1 MSGLREVWPFVDA
14 HHRAGRPVVLA
25 RLVGRD
31 GPGARPIGAVMAVAG
46 DGTWRGS
53 LSGGCVE
60 GIVID
65 HARAVL
71 AGAPAC
77 LIPVSPG
84 GELMPWEP
92 APACAGEL
100 RVLITPAPPSA
111 VHTAITA
118 ALDTDEALDVGTAL
132 ESPHDWRLSAA
143 AGAFVERLRPRRR
156 LVLVGA
162 TDLAATIAD
171 IAEGLDRRVVIVDP
185 RAGHLGSGAFPASAV
200 LVRSWPDEWLRHHP
214 LEENDAVITLSHD
227 PRIDDRTLRAALP
240 GPARYVAAL
249 GSRATHRQR
258 LARLDGT
265 PGLARLRG
273 PAGLDLGGAGIGETA
288 LSILAEL
295 VALDHGRTGQPLR
308 AGHLP
313 IRADPPACPSSDESL
328 MPRLTVS
335 TR

>member
-1 MSGLREVWPFVDA
+1 VSGLREVWPFVDA

-25 RLVGRD
+25 RLVGRT

-65 HARAVL
+65 HAREVL
-71 AGAPAC
+71 GGAPGC
-77 LIPVSPG
+77 LIPVLPG

-92 APACAGEL
+92 APACAGEIQ
-100 RVLITPAPPSA
+100 VLITPAPPSA
-111 VHTAITA
+111 VHAAITA
-118 ALDTDEALDVGTAL
+118 ALAADESLDVGTAL
-132 ESPHDWRLSAA
+132 EFPYRWRLGGT

-162 TDLAATIAD
+162 TDLAATIAGM
-171 IAEGLDRRVVIVDP
+171 AEGLDRRVVIVDP
-185 RAGHLGSGAFPASAV
+185 RAGHLSSGAFPAGAA

-227 PRIDDRTLRAALP
+227 PRIDDRALRAALP
-240 GPARYVAAL
+240 GPARHVAAL

-258 LARLDGT
+258 LGRLDGT

-273 PAGLDLGGAGIGETA
+273 PAGLDLGGARIGETA

-295 VALDHGRTGQPLR
+295 VALDHGRTGQPLHT
-308 AGHLP
+308 GQLP
-313 IRADPPACPSSDESL
+313 IRAGRLSRASSDGL
-328 MPRLTVS
+328 LTA
-335 TR
+335 R

>member
-31 GPGARPIGAVMAVAG
+31 GPGSRPIGDVMAVAG
-46 DGTWRGS
+46 DGTWHGS

-60 GIVID
+60 GIVVD
-65 HARAVL
+65 HAGRVL

-77 LIPVSPG
+77 LVPVSPG

-92 APACAGEL
+92 APACAGDL
-100 RVLITPAPPSA
+100 RVLITPAPPPP
-111 VHTAITA
+111 VHAAITA
-118 ALDTDEALDVGTAL
+118 ALATDGTLDVGTAL
-132 ESPHDWRLSAA
+132 DAPYDWRLGAT

-162 TDLAATIAD
+162 TDLAATIA
-171 IAEGLDRRVVIVDP
+171 AMARHLGRRVVIVDP
-185 RAGHLGSGAFPASAV
+185 RAGHLASGAFPASAA
-200 LVRSWPDEWLRHHP
+200 LVRRWPDEWLRHHP
-214 LEENDAVITLSHD
+214 LDDLDALITLSHD
-227 PRIDDRTLRAALP
+227 PRIDDLALRTVLA
-240 GPARYVAAL
+240 GPAGYVAAL

-265 PGLARLRG
+265 PGIARLRG

-295 VALDHGRTGQPLR
+295 VALDHGRTGHSLYS
-308 AGHLP
+308 GHLP
-313 IRADPPACPSSDESL
+313 IRAGL
-328 MPRLTVS
+328 G
-335 TR
+335 